1 MLDGQGWV
9 SKCGYEKTEWEVG
22 NDQNVIYKMQNS
34 QITKNWLKSLS
45 PTQSHTV

>member
-9 SKCGYEKTEWEVG
+9 SKCGYGKIEWEVG

-34 QITKNWLKSLS
+34 QITKN
-45 PTQSHTV
+45 